1 MTRVLT
7 GATLIDGTGAIPVSD
22 AALVIDG
29 ERIIAAGPRT
39 GLTWPPDADVVD
51 VSGRTV
57 IPGLIDAHDH
67 MASHGYALATRWG
80 LDEPAST
87 AHLRTARVL
96 AETLAMGYTT
106 VRDAGGLDAGFKV
119 AIEHGLIAGP
129 RLVLGIQIISPTGG
143 IGDRVS
149 PSGHECCAAYDP
161 LLPRSVGNGPDEVR
175 DVVRTIVRAG
185 ADVIKPA
192 TTGGASSR
200 AGHGPRDAAFS
211 LEEMQALVAESHA
224 LGRRVMCHAL
234 GGPGLRTALAA
245 GVDSIEHGCYLDEEP
260 ELMTRMAAQG
270 TFFVPTLTVYVYH
283 RDSVAPHV
291 RARAIELHPHHLA
304 SVKRALE
311 LGVPIAAGTDAGG
324 HGHPKNALELTY
336 LVEAGLTPIHAL
348 RAGTHGAG
356 PGPGVPGAILAE
368 RLASLGFTVSRVAQE
383 HFGDH
388 LVAEK
393 PGRGPRRFLFVG
405 HFDTVFASGTVKER
419 PFHVAGGRA
428 YGPGVY
434 DMKGGLTALLYALR
448 AHRETR
454 SRAWDD
460 VSIAIVFNS
469 DEERL
474 SPTSRAVIETQARRA
489 HSVGILEPARP
500 GGEYVMARKG
510 AGVFRLEVTGKSSH
524 AGLQPELG
532 ASAIWDLAQK
542 VAELHTLTSFD
553 TGTTMNVGVIRGGTR
568 PNVIADRAAADIDL
582 RVWNTEEAAR
592 ATARMREICERVRV
606 PGTVA
611 RFTGAIQFPPWPP
624 GNPGTARLLE
634 IMQATGRDLGV
645 EVKAIATGGGSDG
658 NHTPQPAPADHGP

>member
-106 VRDAGGLDAGFKV
+106 VRDAGGLDAGFRV

-185 ADVIKPA
+185 ADVIKTA

-260 ELMTRMAAQG
+260 ELMAKMAAQG

-283 RDSVAPHV
+283 RESVAPHV
-291 RARAIELHPHHLA
+291 RARAIDLHPHHLA
-304 SVKRALE
+304 SIRRALE

-324 HGHPKNALELTY
+324 HGHPKNALELGY
-336 LVEAGLTPIHAL
+336 LVEAGLSPMQAL
-348 RAGTHGAG
+348 RAATQWAARCLGLERELGTLEKG
-356 PGPGVPGAILAE
+356 
-368 RLASLGFTVSRVAQE
+368 RLADVVVVNGNPLDDVRVLL
-383 HFGDH
+383 D
-388 LVAEK
+388 
-393 PGRGPRRFLFVG
+393 PGRIELVL
-405 HFDTVFASGTVKER
+405 
-419 PFHVAGGRA
+419 
-428 YGPGVY
+428 
-434 DMKGGLTALLYALR
+434 KGGAVCADRRPSGARTGKELTAGR
-448 AHRETR
+448 I
-454 SRAWDD
+454 
-460 VSIAIVFNS
+460 VSAF
-469 DEERL
+469 D
-474 SPTSRAVIETQARRA
+474 
-489 HSVGILEPARP
+489 PA
-500 GGEYVMARKG
+500 
-510 AGVFRLEVTGKSSH
+510 
-524 AGLQPELG
+524 
-532 ASAIWDLAQK
+532 
-542 VAELHTLTSFD
+542 
-553 TGTTMNVGVIRGGTR
+553 
-568 PNVIADRAAADIDL
+568 
-582 RVWNTEEAAR
+582 
-592 ATARMREICERVRV
+592 
-606 PGTVA
+606 
-611 RFTGAIQFPPWPP
+611 
-624 GNPGTARLLE
+624 
-634 IMQATGRDLGV
+634 
-645 EVKAIATGGGSDG
+645 
-658 NHTPQPAPADHGP
+658 